1 MRLAGQKIKVNGI
14 QLNVVIEG
22 EGAPVVLLHG
32 FPDSSAVWRNQIKVL
47 AGRGYKIVA
56 PDLRGYG
63 DSDAPQGRG
72 QYTLNIIAKDV
83 TGLLD
88 HLGIKK
94 AFVVGHNWG
103 AALGWYLA
111 IRHPERIERYV
122 AISVGH
128 PRAYRSGIEQK
139 LRGWYAFAF
148 QFPVISEQMVRA
160 FNWYVLRKMT
170 GNHPENEIWIKD
182 LSREGRRTAGLNW
195 YRASGLGVMF
205 GNFPNVHVPV
215 LGIWSTGDRFL
226 SEDQMK
232 NSVRYVD
239 ADWHYEKIEGSSHW
253 IPLDAPDRLNALLLD
268 YFGKSLPRF
277 CSQFPAE

>member
-1 MRLAGQKIKVNGI
+1 MSLAGQKIKVNGI

-22 EGAPVVLLHG
+22 EGAPVILLHG
-32 FPDSSAVWRNQIKVL
+32 FPDSSYVWRNQIKVL
-47 AGRGYKIVA
+47 AGSGYKVIA
-56 PDLRGYG
+56 PDLRGFG

-83 TGLLD
+83 TELLD
-88 HLGIKK
+88 HLDIKK
-94 AFVVGHNWG
+94 AIFVGHDWG

-160 FNWYVLRKMT
+160 CDWYVLRKMT
-170 GNHPENEIWIKD
+170 GNHAENDVWIKD
-182 LSREGRRTAGLNW
+182 LSREGRLTAGLNW
-195 YRASGLGVMF
+195 YRANGLGVIF

-226 SEDQMK
+226 AQDQMK
-232 NSVRYVD
+232 NSARYVN
-239 ADWHYEKIEGSSHW
+239 ADWHYEKIDGSSHW
-253 IPLDAPDRLNALLLD
+253 ISLDAPDRLNALLLD
-268 YFGKSLPRF
+268 YFGRQTGKKKTDTKK
-277 CSQFPAE
+277 E